1 MKIYNIGTDVFEFQ
15 HSGGTFQIFPKEGTF
30 ERQKEAYTVDIPHS
44 RGGVT
49 SLKRFRDKWVKLSEE
64 GTNSN
69 FVEVPGPEFFD
80 AAMRRAAAVGAEHL
94 IKKESEII
102 KKEND
107 RVAAIE
113 LKNKKLEAELAKQ
126 EQELNLK
133 MAMLKKVE
141 EEAISKAAS
150 KHK

>member
-1 MKIYNIGTDVFEFQ
+1 MKIYNIGTEVFEFQ
-15 HSGGTFQIFPKEGTF
+15 HGGGAFQIFPREGTF
-30 ERQKEAYTVDIPHS
+30 ERQKESYTVEIAHA
-44 RGGVT
+44 RGGTT
-49 SLKRFRDKWVKLSEE
+49 SLKRFRDVWVKISDE

-69 FVEVPGPEFFD
+69 FVEVPSAEFFD
-80 AAMRRAAAVGAEHL
+80 AAMRRAIATGMEQL

-141 EEAISKAAS
+141 EEAISKAAAR
-150 KHK
+150 HK